1 MFELGSLPKRSIT
14 LQEQAAVMTHGYI
27 CKIIMCKCKVGE
39 RQWLLWAVD
48 KVKDVAIDLRF
59 PLITESHHSKHVV
72 HLNMWEALNWR
83 RTDSL
88 FFLLAVSEL
97 SGGCHRPLESAVGSP
112 SRLFCL
118 SVQLSVSCIKL
129 TDWLIDCR
137 TCQWQWQSCQSMS
150 KYVNDMP
157 MISKFL
163 LQGTPPRC
171 FWSFSP
177 PMLSDHRY
185 LANQPAAC

>member
-1 MFELGSLPKRSIT
+1 MIGQRIRWRVHVWTWLIAKTVHHLAGTGRGHDT
-14 LQEQAAVMTHGYI
+14 WYI

-39 RQWLLWAVD
+39 WQWLLWAVD

-118 SVQLSVSCIKL
+118 SVQLSVSCWL
-129 TDWLIDCR
+129 DDWLSSSIHV
-137 TCQWQWQSCQSMS
+137 QSSLNPT
-150 KYVNDMP
+150 Y
-157 MISKFL
+157 
-163 LQGTPPRC
+163 
-171 FWSFSP
+171 
-177 PMLSDHRY
+177 
-185 LANQPAAC
+185 